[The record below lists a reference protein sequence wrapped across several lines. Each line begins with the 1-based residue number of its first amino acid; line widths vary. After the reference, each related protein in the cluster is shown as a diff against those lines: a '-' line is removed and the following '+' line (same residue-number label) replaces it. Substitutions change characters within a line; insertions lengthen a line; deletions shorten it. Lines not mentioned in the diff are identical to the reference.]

1 MVADMIEAGE
11 LEFQS
16 GWVGRE
22 QRLKIEAACA
32 KLGLARLR
40 ALKDDLPAET
50 TFDEIRLVVA
60 DLRRQ
65 KSQAPARE
73 DR

>member
-11 LEFQS
+11 LELQP
-16 GWVGRE
+16 GWVGGE

-32 KLGLARLR
+32 QLGLARLR
-40 ALKDDLPAET
+40 ALKDALPSET

-60 DLRRQ
+60 HLRRQ
-65 KSQAPARE
+65 KQPAPAPE